1 MEQLYNQ
8 KNNTATTRSVQIDF
22 REAKVLDNYTIAIL
36 KPNRVVPKWIEH
48 ADDITLHILKN
59 GVSEKIEV
67 NLQYFTDDAIWAYR
81 ENAGD
86 LEYLRENLPDCIKY
100 IYGPPGTGKTTKLVS
115 KIEDILTT
123 DETPLDILVLTPT
136 NKAADVIATRLNE
149 NTECS
154 QFVYRYG
161 VTV

>member
-86 LEYLRENLPDCIKY
+86 LESKINQADKVRLIANGSYANHIDSLTKQFVKLDFADDFDLRENLPDCIKY
-100 IYGPPGTGKTTKLVS
+100 I
-115 KIEDILTT
+115 
-123 DETPLDILVLTPT
+123 
-136 NKAADVIATRLNE
+136 
-149 NTECS
+149 
-154 QFVYRYG
+154 
-161 VTV
+161 